1 MSKRAATSRKASA
14 DVVSALLAELVSQPV
29 NTSKKTSRPSR
40 RKRKCSGSTT
50 KPTKVADPSQPSGL
64 SARKQDS
71 ANADLRLKEFI
82 LGLRPGVIDG
92 VEIWNDRENPRT
104 YTLEEIGQIMGVSRE
119 RVRQIED
126 TSLRKL
132 WRLLDIMSKREGLKQ
147 DDWIKMFNN
156 GAKSTEEYASPSHW
170 F

>member
-1 MSKRAATSRKASA
+1 MSKRAATSRRASA
-14 DVVSALLAELVSQPV
+14 DVVSALLAELASQPG
-29 NTSKKTSRPSR
+29 NTSKKTSRPSP
-40 RKRKCSGSTT
+40 RKRKCSGSIT
-50 KPTKVADPSQPSGL
+50 KPTKVADPSQRPGL
-64 SARKQDS
+64 SATKQDV

-82 LGLRPGVIDG
+82 LGLRPGVVDG

-119 RVRQIED
+119 RVRQIEE